1 MFKVLNLNSLKR
13 KSTNFTHQSVC
24 LQFYYCKCEKKVV
37 LERSVAAE
45 GAVWSPVVS
54 SDVTRFSAGWGR
66 RRVWKWKKWLCGR
79 EFLAFHMTWFPLVSL
94 AVSRSVFSDR
104 TGRPENCTGDQSGVL
119 GCVITDGWVCGF
131 KCSKVISDPATFQEH
146 HVFFYNCLQLKWV
159 QWLNLATMALQLLS
173 ALYLPQLRFSTAS
186 ETEADG
192 YCSRAVCHAQMTDK
206 SWFLRNKVE
215 LFETGGQTH
224 QIIH

>member
-1 MFKVLNLNSLKR
+1 MFTVLNLNSLKG

-54 SDVTRFSAGWGR
+54 SDVTRFSVGWGR
-66 RRVWKWKKWLCGR
+66 RRVWKWKKWLCGC

-104 TGRPENCTGDQSGVL
+104 TGCPENCTGDQSGVL

-131 KCSKVISDPATFQEH
+131 KCSKVTSDPTTFQEH
-146 HVFFYNCLQLKWV
+146 HVFFFFTIAFTFFVHYNRTTVKSHVLFHIE
-159 QWLNLATMALQLLS
+159 
-173 ALYLPQLRFSTAS
+173 LRRVRSYCGRHFSDQS
-186 ETEADG
+186 VG
-192 YCSRAVCHAQMTDK
+192 SKY
-206 SWFLRNKVE
+206 
-215 LFETGGQTH
+215 
-224 QIIH
+224 